1 MKQAVSSVRWT
12 WLTNK
17 LDKKNRSVSECDT
30 LRFCFIHLQ
39 AAARTGSLPSPDEP
53 SRPRQT
59 SPHRRTGAPS
69 TARRPTANRHP
80 SDSPRSSDNCRATG
94 GSDLQRQIFST
105 SASPA
110 VDTAVFFTPPA
121 YRKRDGR
128 RVFSKSKRRA
138 AHSAY
143 SAPANSFP
151 RKSKKAG
158 DGLHPL
164 LLIFIALPFKRH
176 ISYSP
181 AGSPGVLGLRRR

>member
-1 MKQAVSSVRWT
+1 MIRSGSVLSTCKPPRAPEAFPH
-12 WLTNK
+12 LTNRHAP
-17 LDKKNRSVSECDT
+17 DR
-30 LRFCFIHLQ
+30 LRLTEEPARHRQ
-39 AAARTGSLPSPDEP
+39 PAALRQIAT
-53 SRPRQT
+53 RPI
-59 SPHRRTGAPS
+59 APAPPIS
-69 TARRPTANRHP
+69 
-80 SDSPRSSDNCRATG
+80 CGATG

>member
-1 MKQAVSSVRWT
+1 MKQAVFSVRWT

-17 LDKKNRSVSECDT
+17 LDKEK
-30 LRFCFIHLQ
+30 
-39 AAARTGSLPSPDEP
+39 
-53 SRPRQT
+53 
-59 SPHRRTGAPS
+59 TGAYRNAIRSGSVLS
-69 TARRPTANRHP
+69 TCKPPRAPEAFPHLTNRHAP
-80 SDSPRSSDNCRATG
+80 DRLRPAEEPARHRQPAALRQIATRPIAPASPIGCRATG

-110 VDTAVFFTPPA
+110 VDTTVFFTPPA
-121 YRKRDGR
+121 YRKRDDR

-138 AHSAY
+138 A
-143 SAPANSFP
+143 NSFP
-151 RKSKKAG
+151 RKSRKAR